1 MRRVFDQPVI
11 PLTVKLRPIL
21 YRENAAGGFHMST
34 SEPSMNRFER
44 ILFSVAVALG
54 ALLITVRLG
63 SVAFIW
69 YAHHVR

>member
-1 MRRVFDQPVI
+1 
-11 PLTVKLRPIL
+11 
-21 YRENAAGGFHMST
+21 MST

>member
-1 MRRVFDQPVI
+1 MP
-11 PLTVKLRPIL
+11 
-21 YRENAAGGFHMST
+21 T
-34 SEPSMNRFER
+34 SEPHMNRFEH
-44 ILFSVAVALG
+44 ILFGVAVAVG